1 MRIVY
6 LFAALDTVGGA
17 DRVIIEKANYFANQP
32 GNKVYVITTHQN
44 NKPMYFPL
52 SPWVKHIDLG
62 VNFVAQYGHSL
73 PMRAYIYLKLLRRY
87 RKRLS
92 QTLCRL
98 KPDITVSIISR
109 DIDFLNSI
117 KDGSLK
123 VAEAHLAK
131 PFLRNLHLMEA
142 KGGINR
148 LVAHLYTRKMEKAIM
163 KVDALVLLTDRDAK
177 AWEPFTE
184 PYVIP
189 NSLPFYPE
197 QSSTCENKMIISV
210 GRFEEQKGYEM
221 LIDAWQAVHD
231 AHPDWTLTI
240 YGIGTLQES
249 FEKRINERK
258 LEGTLKLTAPVKDI
272 EARYLESSIYVMSS
286 RFEGF
291 GMVLAEA
298 MACGV
303 PCVSFDCPYGPS
315 DIIRDGEDGLLVENG
330 NVAQLAE
337 KINYLIEHNDLRR
350 LMGKRAKANIAR
362 YQRETIMQRWVTLF
376 NKLIQ
381 SKQ

>member
-17 DRVIIEKANYFANQP
+17 DRVIIEKANYFANQQ
-32 GNKVYVITTHQN
+32 GNEVYVITTHQN

-52 SPWVKHIDLG
+52 SPRVKHIDLG
-62 VNFVAQYGHSL
+62 VNFVDQYGHTL
-73 PMRAYIYLKLLRRY
+73 PVRAYIYLKLLRRY
-87 RKRLS
+87 RKLLS
-92 QTLCRL
+92 QTLCEL

-109 DIDFLNSI
+109 DIDFLNSV

-131 PFLRNLHLMEA
+131 PFLRNLHLMKA
-142 KGGINR
+142 KGGLNR
-148 LVAHLYTRKMEKAIM
+148 IVAHIYMRKMEKAIEQ
-163 KVDALVLLTDRDAK
+163 VDALVLLTDRDAK
-177 AWEPFTE
+177 AWEPFTK

-197 QSSTCENKMIISV
+197 QSSTCKNKKIISV

-221 LIDAWQAVHD
+221 LIDAWQWVHA
-231 AHPDWTLTI
+231 AHPDWVLTI
-240 YGIGTLQES
+240 YGIGTLQAS
-249 FEKRINERK
+249 FEKRIRERN
-258 LEGTLKLTAPVKDI
+258 LDGTLVLAAPVKDI
-272 EARYLESSIYVMSS
+272 EAKYLESSIYVMSS
-286 RFEGF
+286 RYEGF

-303 PCVSFDCPYGPS
+303 PCVSFDCPHGPS

-337 KINYLIEHNDLRR
+337 KINYLIEHDDLRR
-350 LMGKRAKANIAR
+350 QMGAKAKVNIGR
-362 YQRETIMQRWVTLF
+362 YQRETIMQRWVKLF
-376 NKLIQ
+376 DELMQ
-381 SKQ
+381 H